1 MSISGWSWKRLWSGS
16 AKNKNKQLRNMAME
30 EKEQKQK
37 PAEEFMMK
45 IVSVRFRSGGK
56 LYNFDPGDINLKVG
70 DLVIVQTENG
80 LVCGMTAGGLQQ
92 VSLDYIK
99 KPLKKVLRKV
109 TDEDLITLRENRMLE
124 QKARKYCYERIQSRD
139 MQMKLVNV
147 EYLFDCSKVI
157 FYFTADGRIDF
168 RELVKDLAARLRTR
182 IEMRQIG
189 VRDEAK
195 MIGGYGTCGKE
206 FCCKTFVREFEP
218 VSIKMAKQQDL
229 TLNPSKISGA
239 CGRLMC
245 CLSYENASY
254 SCFKKGLPKPGK
266 TVMTPEGPA
275 KVTAHNMIKESV
287 TILTKAGKFV
297 TLIEPQLNRLR
308 KGLPVEEMPDKGPAL
323 GALPSEEEDKGALK
337 TTPKP
342 SRKKKIFKPELIKE
356 EKKDEK
362 REEPKEGLLSKIK
375 KIAGVDKEE
384 KGPEKK
390 KRRRRRR
397 RGRFRKKG
405 SGSSSKDSDKK
416 KES

>member
-1 MSISGWSWKRLWSGS
+1 
-16 AKNKNKQLRNMAME
+16 ME
-30 EKEQKQK
+30 EKERQ
-37 PAEEFMMK
+37 EEPSQEYMMK
-45 IVSVRFRSGGK
+45 IIGVRFRSGGK
-56 LYNFDPGDINLKVG
+56 LYNFDPGDLDLKVG
-70 DLVIVQTENG
+70 DLVIVQTESG
-80 LVCGMTAGGLQQ
+80 QVCGMAAGGLQQ

-99 KPLKKVLRKV
+99 KPLKKVIRKV
-109 TDEDLITLRENRMLE
+109 TDEDLNALRENRMLE
-124 QKARKYCYERIQSRD
+124 QKARKYCYERLQARA

-147 EYLFDCSKVI
+147 EYLFDRSKAV
-157 FYFTADGRIDF
+157 FYFTADGRVDF

-254 SCFKKGLPKPGK
+254 SCFKKGLPKRGK
-266 TVMTPEGPA
+266 TIMTPEGPA

-287 TILTKAGKFV
+287 TILTKTGKFV
-297 TLIEPQLNRLR
+297 RLIEPQLARLR
-308 KGLPVEEMPDKGPAL
+308 KGLPLEKMPGQDQDSEM
-323 GALPSEEEDKGALK
+323 LPPREAVKETSEAVPSAPRRK
-337 TTPKP
+337 KP
-342 SRKKKIFKPELIKE
+342 SKPESKI
-356 EKKDEK
+356 EKK
-362 REEPKEGLLSKIK
+362 REEPQEEVKEGLLSKIK
-375 KIAGVDKEE
+375 KIAGVDKGES
-384 KGPEKK
+384 GAEKK

-397 RGRFRKKG
+397 RGRFRKKS
-405 SGSSSKDSDKK
+405 SGTSSKDTEKK